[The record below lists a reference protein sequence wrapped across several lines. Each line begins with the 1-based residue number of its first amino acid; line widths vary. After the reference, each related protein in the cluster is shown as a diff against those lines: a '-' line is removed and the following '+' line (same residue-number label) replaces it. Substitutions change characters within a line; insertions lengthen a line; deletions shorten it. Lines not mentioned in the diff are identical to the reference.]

1 MAHDAIDFSVYYLG
15 MTTVTQ
21 DLTTTTPLRFSL
33 PGTPLTRVLHQI
45 RTGAPI
51 SRGGIRKSLGYS
63 QPSVTRQ
70 VNALI
75 DADWVEQLPAPVRDS
90 VSAGRPSK
98 DLELNARHVVVWGV
112 HIGARNSVLVIC
124 DGAGRILREESL
136 DVAVH
141 RSTPQDFL
149 DYIAGRMQA
158 LSQGLPTPHSV
169 GVAFSEPI
177 GDDGLLSSEVYRW
190 QEIPAAQLLSD
201 ALGHPVSFSTGVA
214 AMAAT
219 EMLSH
224 PLNAETAGPALD
236 STMYIYGREVVTHAW
251 MFNGAVHRPHSGKP
265 DFDFAGLLDNDSKL
279 LAAASER
286 DHAHA
291 LSNSTVLYAAK
302 QPGIEAENF
311 RELIAR
317 SGNEPQVRD
326 LLSERASALSAAI
339 RLAVDFVDPVSVVF
353 AGEAFTDDPASIK
366 EIVGQLRSHS
376 SHPKLRIQRAGN
388 RVLHNA
394 ARMSAL
400 YPLWNNPLA

>member
-1 MAHDAIDFSVYYLG
+1 

-21 DLTTTTPLRFSL
+21 HHTTTTPLRFSL
-33 PGTPLTRVLHQI
+33 PATPLTRVLHQI

-169 GVAFSEPI
+169 GVAFSEPL
-177 GDDGLLSSEVYRW
+177 GMMVCSALTYTAGRKFRQRTCLAMPSATPYPSPPVY
-190 QEIPAAQLLSD
+190 
-201 ALGHPVSFSTGVA
+201 A

-224 PLNAETAGPALD
+224 PLNTETAGPALD
-236 STMYIYGREVVTHAW
+236 STMNIYGREVVTHAW

-265 DFDFAGLLDNDSKL
+265 DFDFAGLLDSDSKL
-279 LAAASER
+279 LAAASEH

-302 QPGIEAENF
+302 QLGIEAESF

-317 SGNEPQVRD
+317 SGSEPQVRD

-339 RLAVDFVDPVSVVF
+339 RLAVDLVDPVSVVF

>member
-214 AMAAT
+214 AMQLPKCSRIRL
-219 EMLSH
+219 ML
-224 PLNAETAGPALD
+224 
-236 STMYIYGREVVTHAW
+236 
-251 MFNGAVHRPHSGKP
+251 
-265 DFDFAGLLDNDSKL
+265 KL
-279 LAAASER
+279 L
-286 DHAHA
+286 
-291 LSNSTVLYAAK
+291 VL
-302 QPGIEAENF
+302 P
-311 RELIAR
+311 
-317 SGNEPQVRD
+317 
-326 LLSERASALSAAI
+326 
-339 RLAVDFVDPVSVVF
+339 
-353 AGEAFTDDPASIK
+353 
-366 EIVGQLRSHS
+366 
-376 SHPKLRIQRAGN
+376 
-388 RVLHNA
+388 
-394 ARMSAL
+394 
-400 YPLWNNPLA
+400 